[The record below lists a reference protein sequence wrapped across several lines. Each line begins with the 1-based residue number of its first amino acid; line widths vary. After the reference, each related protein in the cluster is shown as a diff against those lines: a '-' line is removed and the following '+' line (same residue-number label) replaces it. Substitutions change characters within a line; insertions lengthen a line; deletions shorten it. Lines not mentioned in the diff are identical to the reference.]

1 MNKSTKM
8 SNSGG
13 FHSGDNF
20 NNNNNNNGNNNSN
33 NNNKEALNPLQ
44 DKRGN
49 PRPHTF
55 LMCTTPILMFY
66 EQRRSRDRK
75 HRIIHEFWAA
85 WP

>member
-13 FHSGDNF
+13 FPSGDNF
-20 NNNNNNNGNNNSN
+20 NNNNNNNGNNNSNNSN

-49 PRPHTF
+49 PHTPF
-55 LMCTTPILMFY
+55 
-66 EQRRSRDRK
+66 
-75 HRIIHEFWAA
+75 
-85 WP
+85 

>member
-20 NNNNNNNGNNNSN
+20 NNNNNNGNNNSNNSN

-49 PRPHTF
+49 PPPTHLF
-55 LMCTTPILMFY
+55 NVYNPYFDVL
-66 EQRRSRDRK
+66 
-75 HRIIHEFWAA
+75 
-85 WP
+85 